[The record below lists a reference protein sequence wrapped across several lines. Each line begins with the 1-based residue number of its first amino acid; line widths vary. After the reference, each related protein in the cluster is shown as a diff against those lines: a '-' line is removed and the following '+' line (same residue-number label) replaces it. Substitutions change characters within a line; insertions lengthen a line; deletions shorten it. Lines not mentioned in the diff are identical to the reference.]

1 MLSGTFTGIGSIIL
15 FAHLGGS
22 APVDF
27 NMNNVVRPLVAII
40 LGGTPLVGGTGGPHR
55 TILGVFTFSI
65 LYRGL
70 YLSALRPEVIDLVV
84 GHRAHPVRH
93 HQLHGCAD
101 EGGGCHMS
109 EPCASPTPARLR
121 KRLKTTTIMP
131 IVATVVVIGIFQ
143 ILNPTF
149 LSYQGI
155 VTIVYAMS
163 YFLIA
168 ACGLTLVIMMGS
180 FDFSVVAVMKLSALL
195 CVLFIEKIGLL
206 VIPLALA
213 VSAAIGFINGV
224 LFAKLKVPSFI
235 ATLGISVVLDGIS
248 LLSSRGFLHLLEDER
263 FRSISVTFIAGLPS
277 IFYWALAVWLLCTVL
292 SVATPFG
299 RRVFAIGGNPR
310 AAALSGVNVDR
321 HRITVFVLSSFLAGL
336 AGVLYVSQQG
346 GWSMEIGGQMMI
358 PLFASVV
365 AGGTSLRGGVGGP
378 QRTLLGVIIITW
390 IQSGLLMMGLGREIQ
405 FVILGVIA
413 IIMAVAT
420 TERGKLTRLIVK

>member
-1 MLSGTFTGIGSIIL
+1 
-15 FAHLGGS
+15 
-22 APVDF
+22 
-27 NMNNVVRPLVAII
+27 
-40 LGGTPLVGGTGGPHR
+40 
-55 TILGVFTFSI
+55 
-65 LYRGL
+65 
-70 YLSALRPEVIDLVV
+70 
-84 GHRAHPVRH
+84 
-93 HQLHGCAD
+93 
-101 EGGGCHMS
+101 MS
-109 EPCASPTPARLR
+109 DPCASPTPVRIR
-121 KRLKTTTIMP
+121 TRINTTTIMP
-131 IVATVVVIGIFQ
+131 VVATVVVIGIFQ

-195 CVLFIEKIGLL
+195 CVLYIEKIGLWI
-206 VIPLALA
+206 IPLALA
-213 VSAAIGFINGV
+213 MSALIGLLNGL

-248 LLSSRGFLHLLEDER
+248 QLSSKGFLHLLEHER
-263 FRSISVTFIAGLPS
+263 FRSLSVTFIAGLPS
-277 IFYWALAVWLLCTVL
+277 IFYWALAIWLLCTVL
-292 SVATPFG
+292 SITTPFG
-299 RRVFAIGGNPR
+299 RRIFAIGGNSR
-310 AAALSGVNVDR
+310 AAALCSIDVDG
-321 HRITVFVLSSFLAGL
+321 HRIAVFVLSSFLAGV

-378 QRTLLGVIIITW
+378 QRTIMGVIIITW

-413 IIMAVAT
+413 ISMAVAT
-420 TERGKLTRLIVK
+420 TEWRKSTRLMVK

>member
-1 MLSGTFTGIGSIIL
+1 
-15 FAHLGGS
+15 
-22 APVDF
+22 
-27 NMNNVVRPLVAII
+27 
-40 LGGTPLVGGTGGPHR
+40 
-55 TILGVFTFSI
+55 
-65 LYRGL
+65 
-70 YLSALRPEVIDLVV
+70 
-84 GHRAHPVRH
+84 
-93 HQLHGCAD
+93 
-101 EGGGCHMS
+101 MS
-109 EPCASPTPARLR
+109 EPCASPTPVRLER
-121 KRLKTTTIMP
+121 RLKMTTIMP
-131 IVATVVVIGIFQ
+131 IVTVVVVIGIFQ

-180 FDFSVVAVMKLSALL
+180 FDFSVVAVMKLSALM
-195 CVLFIEKIGLL
+195 CVLYIEKIGLWI
-206 VIPLALA
+206 IPLALA
-213 VSAAIGFINGV
+213 MSAAIGLINGV

-235 ATLGISVVLDGIS
+235 ATLGISVVCDGIS
-248 LLSSRGFLHLLEDER
+248 QLSSKGFLHLLENER

-277 IFYWALAVWLLCTVL
+277 IFFWALAIWLLCTVL

-299 RRVFAIGGNPR
+299 RRIYAIGGNPR
-310 AAALSGVNVDR
+310 AAALSSINVDG
-321 HRITVFVLSSFLAGL
+321 HRIIVFVLSSFLAGA

-346 GWSMEIGGQMMI
+346 GWSMEIGGQMMV

-365 AGGTSLRGGVGGP
+365 AGGTSLMGGVGGP

-405 FVILGVIA
+405 FVILGLIA

-420 TERGKLTRLIVK
+420 TERGKLLRLLVK

>member
-1 MLSGTFTGIGSIIL
+1 
-15 FAHLGGS
+15 
-22 APVDF
+22 
-27 NMNNVVRPLVAII
+27 
-40 LGGTPLVGGTGGPHR
+40 
-55 TILGVFTFSI
+55 
-65 LYRGL
+65 
-70 YLSALRPEVIDLVV
+70 
-84 GHRAHPVRH
+84 
-93 HQLHGCAD
+93 
-101 EGGGCHMS
+101 MS
-109 EPCASPTPARLR
+109 EPCASPTPARAR
-121 KRLKTTTIMP
+121 KQLKATTIMP
-131 IVATVVVIGIFQ
+131 FVTVVVVVGIFQ
-143 ILNPTF
+143 ILNPSF
-149 LSYQGI
+149 LSYHGI

-195 CVLFIEKIGLL
+195 CVLFIGKLGLL

-224 LFAKLKVPSFI
+224 LFTKLKVPSFI

-248 LLSSRGFLHLLEDER
+248 LLSSKGFLHLLEDER

-277 IFYWALAVWLLCTVL
+277 IFYWALGVWLLCTVV

-310 AAALSGVNVDR
+310 AAALSSINVDR
-321 HRITVFVLSSFLAGL
+321 HRIIVFVLSSLLAGL

-365 AGGTSLRGGVGGP
+365 AGGTSLRGGTGGP

-413 IIMAVAT
+413 ILMAVAT
-420 TERGKLTRLIVK
+420 TERGKLTRLMVK

>member
-1 MLSGTFTGIGSIIL
+1 
-15 FAHLGGS
+15 
-22 APVDF
+22 V
-27 NMNNVVRPLVAII
+27 
-40 LGGTPLVGGTGGPHR
+40 
-55 TILGVFTFSI
+55 
-65 LYRGL
+65 
-70 YLSALRPEVIDLVV
+70 
-84 GHRAHPVRH
+84 
-93 HQLHGCAD
+93 
-101 EGGGCHMS
+101 
-109 EPCASPTPARLR
+109 
-121 KRLKTTTIMP
+121 KTTTIMP
-131 IVATVVVIGIFQ
+131 IVTVVAVIGIFQ
-143 ILNPTF
+143 VLNPSF

-195 CVLFIEKIGLL
+195 CVLYIEKIGLL

-213 VSAAIGFINGV
+213 VSAAIGLVNGI

-235 ATLGISVVLDGIS
+235 ATLGIAVVLDGIS
-248 LLSSRGFLHLLEDER
+248 QLSSKGFLHLLEHER
-263 FRSISVTFIAGLPS
+263 FRSLSVTFIAGLPS
-277 IFYWALAVWLLCTVL
+277 IFYWALAIWLLCTVL
-292 SVATPFG
+292 SLTTPFG

-310 AAALSGVNVDR
+310 AAALCSINVDR
-321 HRITVFVLSSFLAGL
+321 HRTIVFVLSSFLAGL

-365 AGGTSLRGGVGGP
+365 AGGTSLRGGIGGP
-378 QRTLLGVIIITW
+378 HRTILGVLIITW

-420 TERGKLTRLIVK
+420 TEWGKLTRSLVK